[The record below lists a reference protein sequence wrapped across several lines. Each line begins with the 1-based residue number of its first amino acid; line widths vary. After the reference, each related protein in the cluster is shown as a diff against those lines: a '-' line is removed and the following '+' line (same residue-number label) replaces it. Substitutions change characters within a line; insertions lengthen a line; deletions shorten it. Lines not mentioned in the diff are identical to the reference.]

1 MANYLNE
8 SLSYTYLFNYY
19 RFYCIIWG
27 DVPYTAYLFYYAFA
41 YYFIS
46 VICDLFILSLCYSI
60 FYYRISSL
68 IVLFL
73 PYYWF
78 LYSFYIFTRCFYSE
92 ICSSTIILLF
102 SMTLPLSFYYN
113 SSISMF
119 RDLTLLFYFLLFVF
133 FITFFAYF
141 LLFIPIFPVNS
152 ADKSMSYSLYYLIV
166 YFYY

>member
-1 MANYLNE
+1 M
-8 SLSYTYLFNYY
+8 FNYC
-19 RFYCIIWG
+19 RFDCIIWG

-41 YYFIS
+41 YYFIL

-92 ICSSTIILLF
+92 ICSTIILLF